1 MMLSPKQIQDEDY
14 WKDAWEHALKFQ
26 SYKEHRMLAFTI
38 GNEEGNEELRGQWL
52 VQETIA
58 GNADQIFV
66 RASKDGV
73 DKTMWIARTRFVEV
87 DPPAQAEEVVQE
99 TPAEEETPE

>member
-1 MMLSPKQIQDEDY
+1 MMPSPKQIQDEDY

-87 DPPAQAEEVVQE
+87 DPPAQAEE
-99 TPAEEETPE
+99 ETPE